1 MPAAIYY
8 HPEAYTTTGPK
19 LMGRHAAGESFLRA
33 HLHHSQAAEWWIQVD
48 HPDHAKQ
55 FENTV
60 RSLNCWK
67 PIQAID
73 KTSTHRLENIGNV
86 YYPGP
91 GLAEFSFQ
99 RSLIGHQKWSLCGIT
114 HTTSSSLA
122 MDSIAALLT
131 APVQPWDALIC
142 TSTAVKKNV
151 ETLITAQAEYLR
163 DRLGAVKF
171 PTPQLPV
178 IPLGVHCDDFVFSDD
193 ERKKARRLLGA
204 TDQTIIV
211 LFMGRLSFHAKA
223 HPLAMYQALQKVS
236 NATKKE
242 IMLIECGWH
251 ANEFIKTAFKQASDT
266 ACPSVKTIQLDGR
279 QAELRKIAWSSS
291 DIFCSLSDNIQETF
305 GITPVEAMAA
315 GLPVVVSDWNGY
327 KDTVEHGKNG
337 FLIPT
342 LMPQA
347 GLGSDLALRHALGID
362 SYDQYCGYSCSLI
375 SVDVEAT
382 AEALSSLVQSETL
395 RKTMGEAGRKRA
407 RDYYDWTKVMP
418 TYEALWNE
426 LNNIRAKAKDVVNT
440 QNVWPARLDPF
451 YSFSNYPTSRLTPS
465 TLLSLVDEDE
475 HLAIKRWRT
484 YQNLSMVN
492 YAKNI
497 WIKDSEIESI
507 FNAASS
513 KPVMA
518 ETLLKNI
525 APDRKPYAL
534 RSLAWLLKM
543 GLLKTHL

>member
-1 MPAAIYY
+1 
-8 HPEAYTTTGPK
+8 
-19 LMGRHAAGESFLRA
+19 MGRHAAGESFLRA